1 MISAPLADPSTTLR
15 QPFDKLRATAQG
27 GDSGQRLETGTASDA
42 GRKRR
47 DEPNQDAILVIP
59 PEGSRPPLFIVADGM
74 GGHAGGALASKL
86 VVETIADYYCQAGDY
101 RDLPTLMGNC
111 LQHAHRALADRAAG
125 QPEYSSM
132 GSTAV
137 LAVLQGGQV
146 FIANVGDSRAYLISG
161 RQAASD
167 APTLVRQSIKPRHI
181 FFSVR
186 ARLRRI
192 LGGKR
197 PRREENKTVPEA
209 DLAMQQLSYDHSV
222 VADQIRAGKLTP
234 LQALRSPKRN
244 RLTQSLTPRRKEINP
259 FFRQVPFSTGD
270 TLLLCTDGLW
280 GVIPEATLAAIAL
293 ELPPQEAADKLV
305 QQAVSYGGPDNVSVI
320 IARRRGAVPSTA
332 NRYELDDT
340 NPGE

>member
-1 MISAPLADPSTTLR
+1 MTSASIPDI
-15 QPFDKLRATAQG
+15 
-27 GDSGQRLETGTASDA
+27 ETGAATDA

-47 DEPNQDAILVIP
+47 GEPNQDAILVLP
-59 PEGSRPPLFIVADGM
+59 AENGRPPLFIVADGM

-86 VVETIADYYCQAGDY
+86 VVETIVEHYCQAGNY
-101 RDLPTLMGNC
+101 RDLTVLLGDC
-111 LQHAHRALADRAAG
+111 LQRAHRALADRAAG

-146 FIANVGDSRAYLISG
+146 FIANVGDSRAYLIRD
-161 RQAASD
+161 RQADSD
-167 APTLVRQSIKPRHI
+167 APTLVRQSIKPRPI

-192 LGGKR
+192 LGGQQS
-197 PRREENKTVPEA
+197 RREKNKTVPEV

-259 FFRQVPFSTGD
+259 FFRQALFSTGD
-270 TLLLCTDGLW
+270 TLLLCSDGLW
-280 GVIPEATLAAIAL
+280 GVVSEAIMQAVAL
-293 ELPPQEAADKLV
+293 ELPPQEATEKLV
-305 QQAVSYGGPDNVSVI
+305 ALTLASGAPDNVSVI
-320 IARRRGAVPSTA
+320 VARWRGIERPVKADP
-332 NRYELDDT
+332 ELDDT
-340 NPGE
+340 NPGLM